1 MSQIVVGI
9 SDCRVSA
16 DPSVTLVTYA
26 LGSCIAVMVY
36 EPAQKIGG
44 MLHYMLPESSL
55 DQAKAAQ
62 NPYMFGDTG
71 IPLLFEK
78 LRACG
83 AGKKLSV
90 RLAGG
95 AQVLDPQNVFAIGK
109 RNYLAA
115 KKVLWKLGAFIESEM
130 VGGEVSRTVRLDLSN
145 GKSWLREGG
154 QPEVEF
160 GAQSPKPAVKVPILM
175 PRLAVSPGIASPGIA
190 SRGVALQGVSL

>member
-9 SDCRVSA
+9 SDCRVST
-16 DPSVTLVTYA
+16 DPTACLVTYA
-26 LGSCIAVMVY
+26 LGSCIAVLIY

-55 DQAKAAQ
+55 DQNKAAV
-62 NPYMFGDTG
+62 NPYMFADTG

-78 LRACG
+78 VRACG
-83 AGKKLSV
+83 AGKKLQV

-115 KKVLWKLGAFIESEM
+115 KKLLWKLGAFIESEA
-130 VGGEVSRTVRLDLSN
+130 VGGEFSRTVRLDLAT
-145 GKSWLREGG
+145 GRSWLREGG
-154 QPEVEF
+154 QTEVEF
-160 GAQSPKPAVKVPILM
+160 GLQKVKLAAPAVALGPRVPG
-175 PRLAVSPGIASPGIA
+175 PQGIASQGI
-190 SRGVALQGVSL
+190 GL